1 MTPDFSTR
9 VARAVRVRGP
19 GMREVYYRARRAAR
33 VFWDARRRQ
42 TLSSLG
48 APRFHIPREAGFL
61 LLVLAE

>member
-1 MTPDFSTR
+1 
-9 VARAVRVRGP
+9 
-19 GMREVYYRARRAAR
+19 MREVYYRARRAAR